1 MISLKQILIKGK
13 RTFFIL
19 FVYPL
24 QVLRSIVWL
33 HMLHFI
39 QGLPGVTQ
47 TMIHKDSQPLT
58 SYVNIYPNITLIGK
72 LSHREVVFGGKKK
85 KPTKFRC
92 IVFFLAHP
100 LEKNATSIFFRCV
113 EYVYGFREV
122 NENWITRAASGVTWI
137 NGHVPRFQLKL
148 LYA

>member
-85 KPTKFRC
+85 KTTKFRC
-92 IVFFLAHP
+92 IVFFFSP
-100 LEKNATSIFFRCV
+100 STWKKCNFYIFQMCWICV
-113 EYVYGFREV
+113 RIQRSQWELDYKSSKWSDLSKWSCFK
-122 NENWITRAASGVTWI
+122 ISA
-137 NGHVPRFQLKL
+137 
-148 LYA
+148 